1 MKHEEWQG
9 VYAPQG
15 DALDRRVQQALCG
28 LPQEQRVACVRGRWA
43 LLLAAVLA
51 LASAIALAAGLLLSD
66 RMDARTAAW
75 QALATQYGFTP
86 EMEAF
91 FECEVSPD
99 GRTIVFSPRG
109 MEQIAQRLGVYTVT
123 LSGGDAQASWSYDG
137 EKIGEALTSPIW
149 DAALL
154 EQALARRASGEDWTE
169 ILLPEQMLAVSI
181 TQEQAISIA
190 RQAAEAELG
199 ADALAA
205 YPQAEAHLYYE
216 DVQIAESDGH
226 SVRRWEVWFYHEE
239 RFEEE
244 WIAVRLYADD
254 GEVFDCARHTREEQA
269 QIETQDAALIRQADA
284 RSAEAQARA
293 EITRAQAVE
302 LARDA
307 LAQVYGLTQAQ
318 LGELEWQEDYAPS
331 PYRMEGDAP
340 IITEYFW
347 LWQGDGEAFTEGNG
361 LYAVE
366 VNAQTGVI
374 ENVLYDSGLSG
385 NG

>member
-1 MKHEEWQG
+1 MKCEDWQG
-9 VYAPQG
+9 VYAPHG
-15 DALDRRVQQALCG
+15 DALDMRVQQALG
-28 LPQEQRVACVRGRWA
+28 KLPQERRAVHVRRRWA
-43 LLLAAVLA
+43 VLLAAVLA
-51 LASAIALAAGLLLSD
+51 LASAIALAAGLMLSD

-75 QALATQYGFTP
+75 QALAAQYGFTP

-91 FECEVSPD
+91 FDCEVSPD
-99 GRTIVFSPRG
+99 GRTVVFSPRG

-123 LSGGDAQASWSYDG
+123 LAEEGASASWSHDG

-154 EQALARRASGEDWTE
+154 GQALSRKATGEDWAE

-190 RQAAEAELG
+190 RQTAEAELG

-244 WIAVRLYADD
+244 WITVRLYADD
-254 GEVFDCARHTREEQA
+254 GEVFDCARHTWEEQA

-318 LGELEWQEDYAPS
+318 LDELEWQEDYAPS

-366 VNAQTGVI
+366 INAQTGVI
-374 ENVLYDSGLSG
+374 EEVRYDSGLNG

>member
-1 MKHEEWQG
+1 M
-9 VYAPQG
+9 
-15 DALDRRVQQALCG
+15 
-28 LPQEQRVACVRGRWA
+28 
-43 LLLAAVLA
+43 
-51 LASAIALAAGLLLSD
+51 
-66 RMDARTAAW
+66 
-75 QALATQYGFTP
+75 
-86 EMEAF
+86 
-91 FECEVSPD
+91 
-99 GRTIVFSPRG
+99 
-109 MEQIAQRLGVYTVT
+109 
-123 LSGGDAQASWSYDG
+123 
-137 EKIGEALTSPIW
+137 
-149 DAALL
+149 
-154 EQALARRASGEDWTE
+154 
-169 ILLPEQMLAVSI
+169 
-181 TQEQAISIA
+181 
-190 RQAAEAELG
+190 
-199 ADALAA
+199 
-205 YPQAEAHLYYE
+205 
-216 DVQIAESDGH
+216 QIAERDGH
-226 SVRRWEVWFYHEE
+226 SVRRWQVWFYHEE

-318 LGELEWQEDYAPS
+318 LDELEWQEDYAPS

-347 LWQGDGEAFTEGNG
+347 IWQGDGEAFTEGNG

-366 VNAQTGVI
+366 INAQTGVI
-374 ENVLYDSGLSG
+374 EEVRYDSGLNG

>member
-1 MKHEEWQG
+1 MKREDWQG
-9 VYAPQG
+9 VYAPHG
-15 DALDRRVQQALCG
+15 DALDRRVRQALG
-28 LPQEQRVACVRGRWA
+28 KLPQERRAVHVRRRWA
-43 LLLAAVLA
+43 ILLAAVLA

-66 RMDARTAAW
+66 RMDARTSA
-75 QALATQYGFTP
+75 QRALAAQYGFTP

-91 FECEVSPD
+91 FDCEVSLD
-99 GRTIVFSPRG
+99 GRTVVFSPRG
-109 MEQIAQRLGVYTVT
+109 MEQIAGRLGVYTVT
-123 LSGGDAQASWSYDG
+123 LAEEGASASWSHDG
-137 EKIGEALTSPIW
+137 EEIGKALTSPVW
-149 DAALL
+149 YTALL
-154 EQALARRASGEDWTE
+154 EQALARRAAGEDWAE
-169 ILLPEQMLAVSI
+169 ILLPERMLAVNI
-181 TQEQAISIA
+181 TKEQALAIT
-190 RQAAEAELG
+190 RRAAEVELG

-216 DVQIAESDGH
+216 DAQIADSDGH
-226 SVRRWEVWFYHEE
+226 GVRRWEVWFYQEG
-239 RFEEE
+239 RIGEE
-244 WIAVRLYADD
+244 WLTVRLHADD
-254 GEVFDCARHTREEQA
+254 GQVFDCARHTQEEQA

-318 LGELEWQEDYAPS
+318 LDRLEWQEDYAPS
-331 PYRMEGDAP
+331 PYRMEGDMP
-340 IITEYFW
+340 IITECFW
-347 LWQGDGEAFTEGNG
+347 LWQGDGEAFTAGDG
-361 LYAVE
+361 LYTVE

>member
-1 MKHEEWQG
+1 MKCEDWQG
-9 VYAPQG
+9 VYAPHG
-15 DALDRRVQQALCG
+15 DALDMRVQQALG
-28 LPQEQRVACVRGRWA
+28 KLPQERRAVHVRRRWA
-43 LLLAAVLA
+43 VLLAAVLA

-75 QALATQYGFTP
+75 QALAAQYGFTP

-91 FECEVSPD
+91 FDCEVSPD
-99 GRTIVFSPRG
+99 GRTVVFSPRG

-123 LSGGDAQASWSYDG
+123 LSGGDAQASWSHDG

-154 EQALARRASGEDWTE
+154 GQALSRKASGEDWTE

-181 TQEQAISIA
+181 TQEQAVSIA
-190 RQAAEAELG
+190 RQTAEAELG

-216 DVQIAESDGH
+216 DVQIAERDGH

-244 WIAVRLYADD
+244 WITVRLYADD

-318 LGELEWQEDYAPS
+318 LDELEWQEDYAPS

-374 ENVLYDSGLSG
+374 EEVRYDSGLNG